1 MSDQLAPEQ
10 IGVVMHQLVPLVATL
25 NLEYG
30 PATPN
35 HATVT
40 LRDQPQYRNHVGG
53 PHAALMFGVAESAT
67 GAAAIAA
74 FGDMFDRA
82 VLLPVT
88 ATIDFLSIALGDLT
102 ATASLQADPA
112 AVRAE
117 FESGKRP
124 EFKITAEIAN
134 SEGKVTGRVTTIWTL
149 KALRQQP

>member
-10 IGVVMHQLVPLVATL
+10 IGALMHQLVPLVATL
-25 NLEYG
+25 DLEYG
-30 PATPN
+30 PATPE

-82 VLLPVT
+82 ARLVWVR
-88 ATIDFLSIALGDLT
+88 FLYH
-102 ATASLQADPA
+102 
-112 AVRAE
+112 V
-117 FESGKRP
+117 
-124 EFKITAEIAN
+124 
-134 SEGKVTGRVTTIWTL
+134 V
-149 KALRQQP
+149 